1 MEKKLYLLFTAIS
14 LLTAAQAQNII
25 PMPSINNQA
34 VAVGVNVINPYKLS
48 IAEQNDMLSKIKS
61 AGVHVIRASITL
73 NDAGVD
79 FAQRAWEQGIQ
90 IEWLIYHFGG
100 YDPFGHVPLSAAD
113 PEQFRNTFAPI
124 LAKLEAKGIVLTAFE
139 LGNEINLSGTN
150 PEFPIPGKGVQLSLD
165 DLYHDTE
172 GQQIAKGYLQ
182 YLKVLAVLKDIRDH
196 SKLNQHTPILTAGLG
211 NYEQNDGP
219 LPGRPKGDI
228 VSINSTI
235 EYMRAHGLDSL
246 VDGYAIHIYP
256 WSNGPGDASAATGR
270 RNRLAN
276 FDLKECQSIGSK
288 SGKPG
293 WITEWGFNNTD
304 MNCPIND
311 TNRTLLV
318 KEMMNNYRP
327 YVQQGRLV
335 GLLYFSWNSDPLS
348 KNVSFGSIFRCGA
361 LTESGKSALDP
372 VLLK

>member
-1 MEKKLYLLFTAIS
+1 ML
-14 LLTAAQAQNII
+14 AAQIQDQANAQG
-25 PMPSINNQA
+25 

-48 IAEQNDMLSKIKS
+48 IADQNDMLSKIKS

-73 NDAGVD
+73 NDAGID

-90 IEWLIYHFGG
+90 IEWMIYRFGG
-100 YDPFGHVPLSAAD
+100 YDPFGHIPLSAAD
-113 PEQFRNTFAPI
+113 PDQFRNTFATI
-124 LAKLEAKGIVLTAFE
+124 LAKLEAKGIILTAFE

-228 VSINSTI
+228 VSVNSTI

-270 RNRLAN
+270 RSRLAN
-276 FDLKECQSIGSK
+276 FDLKNASQLAAK
-288 SGKPG
+288 
-293 WITEWGFNNTD
+293 
-304 MNCPIND
+304 
-311 TNRTLLV
+311 V
-318 KEMMNNYRP
+318 
-327 YVQQGRLV
+327 
-335 GLLYFSWNSDPLS
+335 
-348 KNVSFGSIFRCGA
+348 
-361 LTESGKSALDP
+361 ESPAG
-372 VLLK
+372 